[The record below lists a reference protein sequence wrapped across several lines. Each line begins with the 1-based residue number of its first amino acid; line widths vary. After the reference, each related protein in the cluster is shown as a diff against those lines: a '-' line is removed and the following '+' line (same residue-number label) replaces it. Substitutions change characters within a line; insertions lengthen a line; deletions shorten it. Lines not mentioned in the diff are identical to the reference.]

1 MPASAIEQ
9 KALFSLFKMLNH
21 MKKLLFLLL
30 LSVPVLLSAQKIDV
44 KQLEG
49 LKIRNIGPAGMS
61 GRVTAIDVN
70 LSNTDIIFVGSASG
84 GVWKTTGGGVSW
96 EPVFDDQP
104 TQSIGAIAINQRNPS
119 EIWVGTGEGNPRNSH
134 NSGEGIYKS
143 LDGGKTWKRMG
154 LESTKTIHRIIIHR
168 DNPDIVFA
176 AAMGSIWG
184 PNPERGVYKT
194 TDGGKTWK
202 LVLSVN
208 DRSGC
213 ADLVVDPANPNKLV
227 AAMWEYGRQPWTFN
241 SGGPGSGIYVSHD
254 GGETWEK
261 RTEKDGLPKGD
272 LGRVGLAFA
281 TNKPNI
287 VYAIVE
293 AEENALYRSDDAGFT
308 WRKTTSENIGGRPF
322 YYHEIFVDP
331 KNENRVY
338 SLHTYL
344 NRSEDGG
351 RSFETWIGWTV
362 HLDHHA
368 FWIHPDNPDYL
379 ITGNDGGLNISRD
392 GGKTWRF
399 IENLPLGQFYHVNF
413 DMDIPYNVGGG
424 LQDNG
429 TFVGPSSV
437 WQQGGIKNH
446 HWQEV
451 HFGDGFDLSFRPDD
465 NRFVYAMSQGG
476 NLSYVDR
483 HTGKTQTI
491 RPVHPEGVPLR
502 FNWNAG
508 FAQNPFH
515 NCGIYYG
522 SQFVHKSMDCGQSWE
537 IISPD
542 LTTNDPEK
550 QKQHES
556 GGLTIDNTA
565 AENHTTI
572 LAIAP
577 STLDEQLIWVG
588 TDDGNLQLTR
598 NGGRSWANLSTRLP
612 GVKPGSW
619 IPYIEPSVH
628 NAGEAFIVVSDYR
641 RNDWRPMV
649 FHTKDFGATFT
660 RIADEKQVRGHAQ
673 AIVQDPVEPN
683 LLWLGTDNGL
693 WLSID
698 GGKNWSQWRNGYP
711 SVQTADI
718 KIHPREHDLIVGTFG
733 RAIWILDDIRPIREI
748 ARTKGK
754 VLEQPFRVFE
764 APDAYLASFKS
775 YDGYH
780 FPADAIYSAPSRPV
794 GALVSVWYTAP
805 KQPTP
810 EAPVP
815 ADQKG
820 KKPLP
825 AAAQT
830 PPTATQPP
838 LPAVPKDS
846 RAKIEVYDE
855 AGERIRSFSA
865 RIDTGMTRISWDLR
879 RDGVRFPS
887 RQEPRGEEGQMP
899 PGIEALPGKYK
910 LVFTFGDLKDSTYVT
925 VHGDPRRDIP
935 MADRRAK
942 LAAYNEYK
950 SMVEKAAKS
959 FDQLKDARKSIRM
972 VNDALA
978 NAPDSLKQDV
988 VKLGKSLTD
997 SISVLEKLFM
1007 MPEELKGIQRSSDDL
1022 SFMLRGATQYL
1033 NSQDGAPGT
1042 NARNMLNLA
1051 REKTGEVLQQVNAF
1065 FEQDFAAYRQKVVT
1079 LEFSFFKPF
1088 EAVKME

>member
-1 MPASAIEQ
+1 M
-9 KALFSLFKMLNH
+9 KNALL
-21 MKKLLFLLL
+21 LLFLG
-30 LSVPVLLSAQKIDV
+30 VLPFALGAQKIDV

-61 GRVTAIDVN
+61 GRVTAIDVD
-70 LSNTDIIFVGSASG
+70 LSNTDIIYTGTASG
-84 GVWKTTGGGVSW
+84 GVWKSTGGGVSW
-96 EPVFDDQP
+96 EPIFDEQP
-104 TQSIGAIAINQRNPS
+104 TQAIGALAVNQRIPS

-134 NSGEGIYKS
+134 NSGEGIFKT
-143 LDGGKTWKRMG
+143 LDAGKTWTRMG
-154 LESTKTIHRIIIHR
+154 LEATKNIHRIIIHR
-168 DNPDIVFA
+168 DNPDVVFA

-208 DRSGC
+208 DRTGC
-213 ADLVVDPANPNKLV
+213 ADLVADPANPNKLV

-241 SGGPGSGIYVSHD
+241 SGGPGSGVYVSHD
-254 GGETWEK
+254 GGETWVK

-281 TNKPNI
+281 TNKPDI

-322 YYHEIFVDP
+322 YYHDIFVDP
-331 KNENRVY
+331 RNENRVY

-399 IENLPLGQFYHVNF
+399 IENLPLGQFYHVNY
-413 DMDIPYNVGGG
+413 DMDIPYNIGGG

-451 HFGDGFDLSFRPDD
+451 FFGDGFDLSFRPDD
-465 NRFVYAMSQGG
+465 NRYVYAMSQGG
-476 NLSYVDR
+476 NLGYVDR
-483 HTGKTQTI
+483 LTGKTWTI
-491 RPVHPEGVPLR
+491 RPVHPDGAPLR

-556 GGLTIDNTA
+556 GGLTIDNTT

-577 STLDEQLIWVG
+577 SPLDEQVIWVG

-598 NGGRSWANLSTRLP
+598 DGGRSWTNLASRLP

-619 IPYIEPSVH
+619 IPYIEASVH
-628 NAGEAFIVVSDYR
+628 NAGEAFVVVSDYR
-641 RNDWRPMV
+641 RNDWRPMA
-649 FHTKDFGATFT
+649 FHTRDFGATFS
-660 RIADEKQVRGHAQ
+660 RIADERQVRGHAQ

-683 LLWLGTDNGL
+683 LLGLGTDNGL

-698 GGKNWSQWRNGYP
+698 GGKNWSQWSNGFP
-711 SVQTADI
+711 SVQTSDL

-733 RAIWILDDIRPIREI
+733 RALWILDDIRPIREI

-764 APDAYLASFKS
+764 APDAYLATYKS

-780 FPADAIYSAPSRPV
+780 FPADAIYSAPSRPG
-794 GALVSVWYTAP
+794 GALLTVWRSASSN
-805 KQPTP
+805 
-810 EAPVP
+810 A
-815 ADQKG
+815 
-820 KKPLP
+820 
-825 AAAQT
+825 
-830 PPTATQPP
+830 
-838 LPAVPKDS
+838 PKDS
-846 RAKIEVYDE
+846 SAQIVVHDE

-865 RIDTGMTRISWDLR
+865 RIDTGMTRITWDLR
-879 RDGVRFPS
+879 RDGVRMPS
-887 RQEPRGEEGQMP
+887 RRQPRGEEGWLP

-910 LVFTFGDLKDSTYVT
+910 LVFSFGDLKDSTFVT
-925 VHGDPRRDIP
+925 VHGDPRREIP

-942 LAAYNEYK
+942 LVAYNEYK
-950 SMVEKAAKS
+950 SMVEKAAAS
-959 FDQLKDARKSIRM
+959 FDQLREARKSIRM
-972 VNDALA
+972 VDDALA
-978 NAPDSLKQDV
+978 NAPDSVKQDV

-997 SISVLEKLFM
+997 TIAALEKLFM
-1007 MPEELKGIQRSSDDL
+1007 MPEGLKGIQRSYDDL
-1022 SFMLRGATQYL
+1022 AFALRGATQYF
-1033 NSQDGAPGT
+1033 NSLDGAPNPNT
-1042 NARNMLNLA
+1042 QNMLNLA
-1051 REKTGEVLQQVNAF
+1051 RQKTGEVLQQVNAF
-1065 FEQDFAAYRQKVVT
+1065 FEGDFAVYRQKVEA